1 MADAHR
7 EELQDGLLRLRPCP
21 RYGLQGHRP
30 RHQQGNQE
38 RTDDPQSK
46 KARDVNQA
54 AQKKQILKEYE

>member
-7 EELQDGLLRLRPCP
+7 EGIQDGLLRLRTRPQH
-21 RYGLQGHRP
+21 GLQGDRP

-46 KARDVNQA
+46 KA
-54 AQKKQILKEYE
+54 